1 MIRKHIFKT
10 LVILTILMF
19 TAVYAYTHSGRTD
32 SNGGHH
38 DRKNGGYHYHSGP
51 KTKSSTPT
59 RTTPNLSTNSL
70 SRANDLYI
78 PTKLEWLT
86 LQLNA
91 KYNFGHSGGDSS
103 YVGMFLENKGTGSI
117 KIQVSY
123 KPDMSVADRNEV
135 VETMKKAVQLE
146 TTRLGWQ
153 SWAKTTVEMERLT
166 Q

>member
-1 MIRKHIFKT
+1 MVDTMIVRMVAT
-10 LVILTILMF
+10 TII
-19 TAVYAYTHSGRTD
+19 VV
-32 SNGGHH
+32 
-38 DRKNGGYHYHSGP
+38 P
-51 KTKSSTPT
+51 KTRGSTTTRTTPT

-91 KYNFGHSGGDSS
+91 KYNFGRSGGDDS
-103 YVGMFLENKGTGSI
+103 YVVMFLENKVAGTI

-146 TTRLGWQ
+146 ATRLGWQ

-166 Q
+166 K